1 MFKNDERY
9 WDINLLNKWFA
20 ISSLVFLLSMI
31 WTFIDDN
38 DDEFKDYQKKFRQ
51 LQIKATEK
59 NLGQELDEVK
69 DVREKYDKEFAKA
82 QSDYDNQSDQVK
94 SINDELG
101 KYRAD
106 FYNINLKYSEQKAK
120 LDVIKF
126 HLESDN
132 AHHLEGEIA
141 QDSYHG
147 ADTKEK
153 YKTFEW

>member
-20 ISSLVFLLSMI
+20 ISSLVFLLSMV

-38 DDEFKDYQKKFRQ
+38 DDEFKDYQKKFRK
-51 LQIKATEK
+51 LQIEATEK

-106 FYNINLKYSEQKAK
+106 FYNINLKYSEKKAK

-126 HLESDN
+126 HLAVSYT
-132 AHHLEGEIA
+132 HLTLPTILLV
-141 QDSYHG
+141 
-147 ADTKEK
+147 
-153 YKTFEW
+153 

>member
-1 MFKNDERY
+1 M
-9 WDINLLNKWFA
+9 
-20 ISSLVFLLSMI
+20 V

-38 DDEFKDYQKKFRQ
+38 DDEFKDYQKKFRK
-51 LQIKATEK
+51 LQIEATEK

-106 FYNINLKYSEQKAK
+106 FYNINLKYSEKKAK

-141 QDSYHG
+141 QDSHHG

-153 YKTFEW
+153 YKKKQEEINNFLL